1 MLDIFSNLKCK
12 ILPSNISKIFI
23 LLLIVFISVESFS
36 QTSEYK
42 TNVEKKINA
51 LLDENNF
58 FNSSQISIDIFDL
71 NENKTVYQKNDE
83 LLFLPASNLKLL
95 TCAAALKFLGT
106 NYSFNTTLLI
116 NGAIRD
122 SILLGSVIIKAGLDP
137 LFSLN
142 DLQIFCDEL
151 NQLGIKRIEGDLI
164 ADCSIKDS
172 VYWGSGWQWDD
183 EPSSDAPHLSALNI
197 NSNSISITA
206 KLSNGQI
213 SFSLF
218 PKTDFV
224 NVITNFSE
232 VESDVSITRNWLA
245 DKNEFIISCNK
256 NMSGSISIEESKK
269 LNITNPELFF
279 LTLLKE
285 KLLQNGIKCNGKLV
299 KSYSNAAGDSVF
311 SIKRGI
317 IEVCNYTLKH
327 SDNLSAEMLLYAIA
341 SFSSGGVDNQI
352 GLAKVDS
359 LITLLGLSPENYRIV
374 DGSGLSRYNLISS
387 SLLVKILVYIYK
399 YESEIFQIIF
409 DSLPISGIDGTL
421 KTRMRNTSAENNVHA
436 KTGTLAG
443 VSSLSGYLTNA
454 NKHLIAFSINI
465 QNYVTAS
472 STARK
477 YIDSIC
483 TILTSTK

>member
-1 MLDIFSNLKCK
+1 M
-12 ILPSNISKIFI
+12 FI
-23 LLLIVFISVESFS
+23 KNVKFFFLLLIILFSVGSFPQS
-36 QTSEYK
+36 SGYK
-42 TNVEKKINA
+42 TKVEKKINA
-51 LLDENNF
+51 VLDGNNF

-71 NENKTVYQKNDE
+71 SENNTVYQKNNE

-122 SILLGSVIIKAGLDP
+122 SILLGSVIIKGGLDP

-142 DLQIFCDEL
+142 DLQNFSDYL
-151 NQLGIKRIEGDLI
+151 TLLGIRRIAGDLI

-183 EPSSDAPHLSALNI
+183 EPSADVPHLSALNI
-197 NSNSISITA
+197 NSNSISISA
-206 KLSNGQI
+206 KLSDGQI
-213 SFSLF
+213 SFSLS
-218 PKTDFV
+218 PKTNFV
-224 NVITNFSE
+224 NVVAIGSQA
-232 VESDVSITRNWLA
+232 ESDISITRNWLA
-245 DKNEFIISCNK
+245 DKNDFTISYNK
-256 NMSGSISIEESKK
+256 NISGSISIEESKR
-269 LNITNPELFF
+269 LNITQPEFFF
-279 LTLLKE
+279 LTLFKE
-285 KLLQNGIKCNGKLV
+285 KLLQNGIQCNGKLI
-299 KSYSNAAGDSVF
+299 KSYSNVPGDSVF
-311 SIKRGI
+311 SITRGI
-317 IEVCNYTLKH
+317 IDVCNYTLKH

-341 SFSSGGVDNQI
+341 SFSSKPADNQI

-359 LITLLGLSPENYRIV
+359 LISLLDLSGEDYRIV

-387 SLLVKILVYIYK
+387 KLLVKLLVYIYK
-399 YESEIFQIIF
+399 YDSEIFKIIF
-409 DSLPISGIDGTL
+409 DSLPIAGIDGTL
-421 KTRMRNTSAENNVHA
+421 KTRMLNSSAEKNVHA

-454 NKHLIAFSINI
+454 GGHLIAFSINI
-465 QNYVTAS
+465 QNYVSGTS
-472 STARK
+472 NARN